1 MSVAPRKR
9 NATSAVGSMPA
20 SLRRRDSMVLTLIEK
35 PAKSASTTQKAAD
48 AGGTSDQRDR
58 EEDDRAERERDHPD
72 EERAHLLKDAGEV
85 DVPDGGHRGEDQRC
99 EEAERFPVRRPCRRR
114 GVHHDATGIRVTPG
128 GGWNQRMRD
137 LSWRMRASADSMR
150 AGSRRPRASAVR
162 MAARASVEAE
172 RPSGKWSAAIST
184 TSTPA
189 ASVKMVASSRP

>member
-9 NATSAVGSMPA
+9 NATNAVGSMPA
-20 SLRRRDSMVLTLIEK
+20 SLRRRDSMVLAW
-35 PAKSASTTQKAAD
+35 PPQQAAD

-58 EEDDRAERERDHPD
+58 EEDDRAERERDHTD

-99 EEAERFPVRRPCRRR
+99 DEAERFPVRRPCRRR

-150 AGSRRPRASAVR
+150 AGTRP
-162 MAARASVEAE
+162 
-172 RPSGKWSAAIST
+172 
-184 TSTPA
+184 
-189 ASVKMVASSRP
+189 